1 MKKYYIKYLILII
14 VGSIIIGLAFYLF
27 LSNYLDKKEIIV
39 ASRNLSAGEKINEE
53 DLYFKEYYKNS
64 LPENYLTDKEAAI
77 GNIINI
83 ERKKDDYISKEMF
96 DKEIKSNIFE
106 KLSPGEVIITINIQ
120 YIEPILRELKIGN
133 CISIISTILEKD
145 SILSENFVYSD
156 IDNVGS
162 NEYLNRNNYFSTGLD
177 YIDSTTFYLSENV
190 IWVDGQII
198 VRNLEILF
206 MEENINNSNKNILL
220 NNNIDNNT
228 SIYLKC
234 NIKEA
239 PIVARLT
246 KNNDYKIIV
255 ENI

>member
-1 MKKYYIKYLILII
+1 M
-14 VGSIIIGLAFYLF
+14 
-27 LSNYLDKKEIIV
+27 
-39 ASRNLSAGEKINEE
+39 
-53 DLYFKEYYKNS
+53 
-64 LPENYLTDKEAAI
+64 
-77 GNIINI
+77 
-83 ERKKDDYISKEMF
+83 
-96 DKEIKSNIFE
+96 
-106 KLSPGEVIITINIQ
+106 
-120 YIEPILRELKIGN
+120 
-133 CISIISTILEKD
+133 
-145 SILSENFVYSD
+145 YSD

-206 MEENINNSNKNILL
+206 IEEDINNSNKNILL

>member
-14 VGSIIIGLAFYLF
+14 IGSIIIGLSFYLF
-27 LSNYLDKKEIIV
+27 LNNYLDKKEIIV
-39 ASRNLSAGEKINEE
+39 ACRNLSAGEKINEE
-53 DLYFKEYYKNS
+53 DLCFKEYYKSS
-64 LPENYLTDKEAAI
+64 LPENYITDKEAAI

-106 KLSPGEVIITINIQ
+106 KLSPGEVVITINIQ
-120 YIEPILRELKIGN
+120 YMEPILRELRIGN
-133 CISIISTILEKD
+133 CISIISTVVEKD
-145 SILSENFVYSD
+145 SILSEKFVYSD
-156 IDNVGS
+156 NNAEN
-162 NEYLNRNNYFSTGLD
+162 NEYSNRKNYFSTGLD
-177 YIDSTTFYLSENV
+177 YIDSTTFCLSENV

>member
-1 MKKYYIKYLILII
+1 MKKYYLKYLILII
-14 VGSIIIGLAFYLF
+14 IGSIIIGLAFYLF

-39 ASRNLSAGEKINEE
+39 VSRDLSAGEKINEG

-106 KLSPGEVIITINIQ
+106 KLSPGEVVITINIQ
-120 YIEPILRELKIGN
+120 YMEPILRELRIGN
-133 CISIISTILEKD
+133 CISIISTVVEKD
-145 SILSENFVYSD
+145 SILSEKFVYSD
-156 IDNVGS
+156 NNAEN
-162 NEYLNRNNYFSTGLD
+162 NEYSNRKNYFSTGLD
-177 YIDSTTFYLSENV
+177 YIDSTTFCLSENV

-206 MEENINNSNKNILL
+206 MEENINDSNKNILL
-220 NNNIDNNT
+220 NNNVDNNT